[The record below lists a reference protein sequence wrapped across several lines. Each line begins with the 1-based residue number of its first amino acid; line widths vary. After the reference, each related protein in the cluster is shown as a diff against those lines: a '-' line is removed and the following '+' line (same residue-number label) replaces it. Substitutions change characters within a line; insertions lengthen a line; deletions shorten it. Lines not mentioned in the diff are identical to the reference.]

1 MDSMDRKT
9 TGLSGN
15 SIDSLL
21 GRAVDGTD
29 ETTVKKRLSAT
40 QKKCAELLI
49 MKDISNMSNNDI
61 ADQCGIDRATL
72 YRWKQKKE
80 FNDYLNDLADE
91 FNRSFLSDAYSELRK
106 ILVYGKNHEKL
117 KAVELILKGQGKLKD
132 VQETRATVQA
142 ELSVEDMLKS
152 LGV

>member
-1 MDSMDRKT
+1 MSD
-9 TGLSGN
+9 LN
-15 SIDSLL
+15 VNELL
-21 GRAVDGTD
+21 GKALGETD
-29 ETTVKKRLSAT
+29 ETIVKKRLSAT

-49 MKDISNMSNNDI
+49 MKDINNMTNNDI

-80 FNDYLNDLADE
+80 FNNYLNELADE

-106 ILVYGKNHEKL
+106 ILLYGKNHEKL

-132 VQETRATVQA
+132 VQETKTTVQA
-142 ELSVEDMLKS
+142 EVSIDDMLKS